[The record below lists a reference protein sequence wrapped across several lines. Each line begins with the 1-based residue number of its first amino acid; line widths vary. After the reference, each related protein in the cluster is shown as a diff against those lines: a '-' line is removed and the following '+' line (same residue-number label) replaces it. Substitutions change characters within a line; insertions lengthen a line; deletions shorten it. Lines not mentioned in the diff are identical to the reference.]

1 MAVRITIA
9 CPDAHRS
16 DANALGACLGF
27 SLADAQT
34 YGEPTWRDAGGN
46 LYACASLDVREEW
59 LAAAQ
64 QPLVRP
70 EWDTGRKVNMTGAGR
85 AQALVRLWD
94 GTGLPPL
101 ARPDVLTVIAGL
113 PGVDA
118 VAAMGLVPVVQE

>member
-9 CPDAHRS
+9 CPAAHRA
-16 DANALGACLGF
+16 DAIGLGACLGL

-64 QPLVRP
+64 APLVRP
-70 EWDTGRKVNMTGAGR
+70 AWDVAAEIDMAAAAR
-85 AQALVRLWD
+85 AQAAVRLWAGD
-94 GTGLPPL
+94 GAPPL
-101 ARPDVLTVIAGL
+101 ASAGVLTVIAGMA
-113 PGVDA
+113 GVDA
-118 VAAMGLVPVVQE
+118 VRVLGLTPVEQ